1 MGKIRVLEVITGL
14 GAGGAERMLEKTVKG
29 LNKKKFDVFVA
40 ALTDGVLRADI
51 EKSCPVYVLNVRSVF
66 DFSNAVKKLRQIIL
80 EKNIDVVHSYMFHAN
95 MVARFAAKGTKAK
108 VICSVRVKEIS
119 RPWHVWFDVWT
130 QRKVKLYTA
139 VSDAVRLFMIE
150 KGVPSA
156 KIRTI
161 PNGIELNKFSKKI
174 DVKKKR
180 ASLGVQKGEKVVV
193 SVANLREQKDYPTL
207 LRAVAL
213 LKKEFP
219 VRLLIVG
226 DGETRLELERLCVKL
241 NIADCVNFLGFRD
254 DVVDVVKCAD
264 VCVLSTFYEGQSNA
278 LLEYM
283 AAKRPVVAT
292 DIEEN
297 QELIVDEK
305 TGLLVPMAS
314 PRAFADHIRVVL
326 FDKALSRRLVNNAY
340 KMIQKKYTMSRVIKD
355 TEELYKK
362 CAE

>member
-1 MGKIRVLEVITGL
+1 MKIRVLEVITGL

-29 LNKKKFDVFVA
+29 LNKRKFDVFVA

-51 EKSCPVYVLNVRSVF
+51 EKHCPVYVLNVKSVF
-66 DFSNAVKKLRQIIL
+66 DFSRAVKTLRQIIL

-108 VICSVRVKEIS
+108 VICSVRVKEVS
-119 RPWHVWFDVWT
+119 KPYHVWFDVWT
-130 QRKVKLYTA
+130 QRKVKVYTA
-139 VSDAVRLFMIE
+139 VSDAVRMFMIE
-150 KGVPSA
+150 KGIPSA
-156 KIRTI
+156 KIRTV
-161 PNGIELNKFSKKI
+161 PNGIELEKFSKSI

-180 ASLGVQKGEKVVV
+180 VSLGVQKDEKVVV
-193 SVANLREQKDYPTL
+193 SVANLREQKDYPSL
-207 LRAVAL
+207 LGAVAL

-241 NIADCVNFLGFRD
+241 NVADCVNFLGFRE
-254 DVVDVVKCAD
+254 DVADIVKCAD

-297 QELIVDEK
+297 REVIEDER
-305 TGLLVPMAS
+305 TGLLTPIAN
-314 PRAFADHIRVVL
+314 PRAFADHIRVIIN
-326 FDKALSRRLVNNAY
+326 DKALSRRLVDNAY
-340 KMIQKKYTMSRVIKD
+340 KMVQKKYTMKRVIAN
-355 TEELYKK
+355 TEELYQK

>member
-1 MGKIRVLEVITGL
+1 MKIRVLEVITGL

-29 LNKKKFDVFVA
+29 LNKRKFDIFVA
-40 ALTDGVLRADI
+40 ALTDGVLRPDV
-51 EKSCPVYVLNVRSVF
+51 EKYCPVYILNVRSVF
-66 DFSNAVKKLRQIIL
+66 DFSKAVKKLRQIIL

-95 MVARFAAKGTKAK
+95 MVARFAAKGTRAK
-108 VICSVRVKEIS
+108 VICSVRVKEVS

-130 QRKVKLYTA
+130 QRKVKIYTA
-139 VSDAVRLFMIE
+139 VSDAVRMFMIE
-150 KGVPSA
+150 KGIPSA

-161 PNGIELNKFSKKI
+161 PNGIELDNFSKSI
-174 DVKKKR
+174 DVKKKK
-180 ASLGVQKGEKVVV
+180 APLGVQKGEKVIV

-207 LRAVAL
+207 LRAIAL

-241 NIADCVNFLGFRD
+241 NIADCVNFLGFRE
-254 DVVDVVKCAD
+254 DVVDIVKCAD

-297 QELIVDEK
+297 REVVEDEK
-305 TGLLVPMAS
+305 TGLLVPFAN
-314 PRAFADHIRVVL
+314 PRAFADHIRIIIT
-326 FDKALSRRLVNNAY
+326 DKALSRRLVNNAY
-340 KMIQKKYTMSRVIKD
+340 KMVQKKYTMKRVIMD
-355 TEELYKK
+355 TEELYQK